1 MVQLVAE
8 RLTFQLLDVS
18 YSIEGGRPIIEL
30 WARDSRGRRLLLL
43 DDAFRPYFYV
53 LPRDG
58 EDTDRLAAEL
68 KRLSKTRSPI
78 TSVEK
83 VNMKYFGRPVTALKV
98 TTVIPET
105 VRDYRDAA
113 AKLSGVSDVLEADV
127 RFSMRYLIDLNLYPM
142 RWYVAEVE
150 QLARSDVIADGS
162 YRLLSKPE
170 EDPSLADVD
179 PLEGLRVMAFDIE
192 AYNPQGSPN
201 PARDPVIIIG
211 LAFNDGERLQLQ
223 ASGHSDKEVIQRF
236 VDIIKRKDPD
246 IIVGYNQNS
255 FDWPYL
261 LERARANGVKLEVG
275 RKAGAEPTPSVFG
288 HVSVQ
293 GRLNVDLYNFA
304 EGIEEVKVKTLDEV
318 ADYLGVMPKDKR
330 TNVDWWR
337 IAEYWD
343 DPERRKTLLAYNMDD
358 VVSTLGLAYQFLP
371 FGAQLSQISGLPL
384 DQVAAASVAFRLEM
398 RFMREARKLGELVPN
413 RAEEESRELETY
425 TGAIVLEPRPGI
437 HHNVAVL
444 DFASMYPSIMV
455 KYNVG
460 PDTLI
465 KPGESC
471 ESVNEAPGVKHRFC
485 ADKEAFFRRVLERFL
500 RWRAEVKA
508 AMKKYPEGSPQYRL
522 LNERQRAIKVL
533 ANASYGYMGWAAA
546 RWYCRECAESVTA
559 WGRDLITK
567 AASLARSLGLK
578 VYYGDTDSLFVEN
591 DPEKVQKVIDEI
603 TKGLEFDIKVDKV
616 YSRVFFTEA
625 KKRYAGLTPDGKIDI
640 VGFEAVRG
648 DWSELAKEAQAQV
661 AELIL
666 RYDDVKK
673 AVDYVKGIIN
683 DLRSNKVDVE
693 KLVIWKTLTKSVD
706 KYEAEAP
713 HVYVAKMME
722 KLGFKVDVGSKIGY
736 VIVKGDGPLSRRA
749 RPYFLVKPQD
759 VDVNYYIDKQVVP
772 AVMRILG
779 FFGVSERELKAGGR
793 QASLFD
799 YLKKS
804 DE

>member
-1 MVQLVAE
+1 MPE

-18 YSIEGGRPIIEL
+18 YEVENGRPVIEL
-30 WARDSRGRRLLLL
+30 WARDVKGRRLLLL
-43 DDAFRPYFYV
+43 DDSFRPYFYV
-53 LPRDG
+53 LPAEGVDPS
-58 EDTDRLAAEL
+58 RLAQQL
-68 KRLSKTRSPI
+68 RSISKPRSPI
-78 TSVEK
+78 TSTEV
-83 VNMKYFGRPVTALKV
+83 VDMKFIGRPVKAIKV
-98 TTVIPET
+98 TTVIPES
-105 VRDYRDAA
+105 VRDYRDEAA
-113 AKLSGVSDVLEADV
+113 RLPGVAEVLEADV

-142 RWYVAEVE
+142 RWYNAAAEPV
-150 QLARSDVIADGS
+150 QRGDVLVDGV
-162 YRLLSKPE
+162 YRLVERPSE
-170 EDPSLADVD
+170 EPSLADVD
-179 PLEGLRVMAFDIE
+179 PLDGLRIMAFDVE

-211 LAFNDGERLQLQ
+211 VAFNDGERLQLEAQ
-223 ASGHSDKEVIQRF
+223 GRSDKELIQRF
-236 VDIIKRKDPD
+236 VEVVRKKDPD

-261 LERARANGVKLEVG
+261 LERAKANGVRLEVG
-275 RKAGAEPTPSVFG
+275 RKMGAEPTPSVFG
-288 HVSVQ
+288 HISVQ

-304 EGIEEVKVKTLDEV
+304 EEIEEVKVKTLDEV

-330 TNVDWWR
+330 VNVDWWR

-343 DPERRKTLLAYNMDD
+343 DPEKRKTLLAYNMDD

-398 RFMREARKLGELVPN
+398 RFMREAKKLGELVPN
-413 RAEEESRELETY
+413 RKEEETRELETY
-425 TGAIVLEPRPGI
+425 TGAIVLEPKPGV

-460 PDTLI
+460 PDTLLR
-465 KPGESC
+465 PGESC
-471 ESVNEAPGVKHRFC
+471 SKVNQPPGLGHRFC
-485 ADKEAFFRRVLERFL
+485 ADREAFFRTVLQRFL
-500 RWRAEVKA
+500 KWRSEVKA
-508 AMKKYPEGSPQYRL
+508 AMKRYPEGSPQYRL

-559 WGRDLITK
+559 WGRDLITR
-567 AASLARSLGLK
+567 AVGLAKSMGLK

-591 DPEKVQKVIDEI
+591 DPDKVNRIIEEI
-603 TKGLEFDIKVDKV
+603 TKGLEFDIKIDKV
-616 YSRVFFTEA
+616 YSRVFFTES
-625 KKRYAGLTPDGKIDI
+625 KKRYAGITPEGKIDI

-648 DWSELAKEAQAQV
+648 DWSDLAKETQSQV
-661 AELIL
+661 AEIIL
-666 RYDDVKK
+666 RSDDVRK
-673 AVDYVKGIIN
+673 AVDYVKGVIS
-683 DLRSNKVDVE
+683 DLRGGKVSVE

-736 VIVKGDGPLSRRA
+736 VIVKGEGPVSRRA

-772 AVMRILG
+772 AAMRILQ
-779 FFGVSERELKAGGR
+779 FFGVTEAELKAAGR

-799 YLKKS
+799 YIKKK
-804 DE
+804 

>member
-1 MVQLVAE
+1 VQLVAE

-18 YSIEGGRPIIEL
+18 YSVEGGRPVIEI
-30 WARDSRGRRLLLL
+30 WARDVKGRRLLLL
-43 DDAFRPYFYV
+43 DDTFRPYFYV
-53 LPRDG
+53 LPQDG
-58 EDTDRLAAEL
+58 ANLDKLAEEL
-68 KRLSKTRSPI
+68 RRLSRPRSPV

-83 VNMKYFGRPVTALKV
+83 VDMKYFGRPVTALKV
-98 TTVIPET
+98 TTLIPES
-105 VRDYRDAA
+105 VREYRDLA
-113 AKLSGVSDVLEADV
+113 AKLPGVAEVLEADV

-142 RWYVAEVE
+142 RWYVADAEPIS
-150 QLARSDVIADGS
+150 RSDIIADGA
-162 YRLLSKPE
+162 YRLAGRPSE
-170 EDPSLADVD
+170 EPSMADVD
-179 PLEGLRVMAFDIE
+179 PLDGLRIMAFDIE

-201 PARDPVIIIG
+201 PSKDPVIIIG
-211 LAFNDGERLQLQ
+211 VAFNDGERLQLE
-223 ASGHSDKEVIQRF
+223 AAGHSDKELIQKF
-236 VDIIKRKDPD
+236 VDVVRRKDPD

-261 LERARANGVKLEVG
+261 LERAKVNGVKLEVG
-275 RKAGAEPTPSVFG
+275 RKRGAEPNPSVFG
-288 HVSVQ
+288 HISLQ

-304 EGIEEVKVKTLDEV
+304 EEIEEVKVKTLDEV

-330 TNVDWWR
+330 VNVDWWR

-343 DPERRKTLLAYNMDD
+343 DPEKRKTLLAYNMDD
-358 VVSTLGLAYQFLP
+358 VTSTLGLAYQFLP

-413 RAEEESRELETY
+413 RAEEETRELETY
-425 TGAIVLEPRPGI
+425 TGAIVLEPKPGI

-460 PDTLI
+460 PDTLL
-465 KPGESC
+465 KEGEAC
-471 ESVNEAPGVKHRFC
+471 ERVNEAPGVRHRFC
-485 ADKEAFFRRVLERFL
+485 ADRDAFFKRVLERFL
-500 RWRAEVKA
+500 KWRAEVKA

-533 ANASYGYMGWAAA
+533 ANASYGYMGWAGA
-546 RWYCRECAESVTA
+546 RWYCRQCAESVTA
-559 WGRDLITK
+559 WGRDLITR

-591 DPEKVQKVIDEI
+591 DPEKVEKVIEGI
-603 TKGLEFDIKVDKV
+603 TKGLEFDIKIDKV

-625 KKRYAGLTPDGKIDI
+625 KKRYAGLTPEGKIDI

-648 DWSELAKEAQAQV
+648 DWSDLAKDTQAKV
-661 AELIL
+661 AEIVL
-666 RYDDVKK
+666 RSDDVRK
-673 AVDYVKGIIN
+673 AVDYVRQVIN
-683 DLRSNKVDVE
+683 DLRNGKVEVE
-693 KLVIWKTLTKSVD
+693 KLIIWKTLTKSVD

-759 VDVNYYIDKQVVP
+759 IDVNYYIDKQIVP
-772 AVMRILG
+772 AALRILS
-779 FFGVSERELKAGGR
+779 FFGISERELKAGGR

-799 YLKKS
+799 YINKK
-804 DE
+804 

>member
-1 MVQLVAE
+1 MAE
-8 RLTFQLLDVS
+8 KLMFQLLDVS
-18 YSIEGGRPIIEL
+18 YSVEGRRPVIEV
-30 WARDSRGRRLLLL
+30 WARDVKGRRLLLL
-43 DDAFRPYFYV
+43 DYNFRPYFYV
-53 LPRDG
+53 LPQKDA
-58 EDTDRLAAEL
+58 DPDKLAEEL
-68 KRLSKTRSPI
+68 RRLSRPRSPI

-83 VNMKYFGRPVTALKV
+83 VDMKYFGRPVTALKV
-98 TTVIPET
+98 TTLIPES
-105 VRDYRDAA
+105 VREYRDLA
-113 AKLSGVSDVLEADV
+113 AKLPGVAEVLEADV

-142 RWYVAEVE
+142 RWYVADVE
-150 QLARSDVIADGS
+150 PVSRSDIIADGA
-162 YRLLSKPE
+162 YKLIDRPVE
-170 EDPSLADVD
+170 EPSMADVD
-179 PLEGLRVMAFDIE
+179 PLDGLRIMAFDIE

-201 PARDPVIIIG
+201 PSRDPVIIIG
-211 LAFNDGERLQLQ
+211 VAFNSGERLQLE
-223 ASGHSDKEVIQRF
+223 AAGHSDKELIQKF
-236 VDIIKRKDPD
+236 VDIVRTKDPD

-261 LERARANGVKLEVG
+261 LERAKVNGVKLEVG
-275 RKAGAEPTPSVFG
+275 RKRGAEPTPSVFG
-288 HVSVQ
+288 HISVQ

-304 EGIEEVKVKTLDEV
+304 EEIEEVKVKTLDEV
-318 ADYLGVMPKDKR
+318 ADYLGVMPKEKR
-330 TNVDWWR
+330 VNVDWWR

-343 DPERRKTLLAYNMDD
+343 DPEKRKTLLAYNMDD

-371 FGAQLSQISGLPL
+371 FGAQLSQISGMPL

-413 RAEEESRELETY
+413 RAEEETRELETY
-425 TGAIVLEPRPGI
+425 TGAIVLEPRPGV

-460 PDTLI
+460 PDTLL
-465 KPGESC
+465 KEGETC
-471 ESVNEAPGVKHRFC
+471 EKVNEAPGVRHRFC
-485 ADKEAFFRRVLERFL
+485 ADRDAFFKRVLERFL
-500 RWRAEVKA
+500 KWRAEVKA

-533 ANASYGYMGWAAA
+533 ANASYGYMGWAGA
-546 RWYCRECAESVTA
+546 RWYCKQCAESVTA

-567 AASLARSLGLK
+567 AASLAKSLGLK

-591 DPEKVQKVIDEI
+591 DPEKVEKVIEGI
-603 TKGLEFDIKVDKV
+603 TKGLEFDIKIDKV

-625 KKRYAGLTPDGKIDI
+625 KKRYAGLTPEGKIDI

-648 DWSELAKEAQAQV
+648 DWSDLAKDTQAKV
-661 AELIL
+661 AEIVL
-666 RYDDVKK
+666 RSDDVRK
-673 AVDYVKGIIN
+673 AVDYVRQVIN
-683 DLRSNKVDVE
+683 DLRNGKVEVE
-693 KLVIWKTLTKSVD
+693 KLIIWKTLTKSVD

-759 VDVNYYIDKQVVP
+759 IDVNYYIDKQIVP
-772 AVMRILG
+772 AALRILS
-779 FFGVSERELKAGGR
+779 FFGISEKELKAGGR

-799 YLKKS
+799 YINKK
-804 DE
+804 